1 MNPKEMSGLA
11 LLEAMR
17 DEKIPAPNSQL
28 DHACHLLK
36 RGRRKAVLFK

>member
-17 DEKIPAPNSQL
+17 DEKSRPQ
-28 DHACHLLK
+28 
-36 RGRRKAVLFK
+36 VLAKPCRCNQQ